1 MAQTDVKQTTETPKT
16 ETPQYYYIP
25 EYTTWM
31 EDETTFKVEVELPG
45 VRKENIKIKAI
56 RDSFELTATRGA
68 IGYEL
73 DLELGFEVN
82 PAKIQSHYEEGL
94 LTLTMKLEDPMDQA
108 VDVKI
113 E

>member
-16 ETPQYYYIP
+16 EEPEYYYEP

-31 EDETTFKVEVELPG
+31 EDEKTFKIEVELPG

-73 DLELGFEVN
+73 NLEFGFEFD
-82 PAKIQSHYEEGL
+82 PAKVHSHYEEGL
-94 LTLTMKLEDPMDQA
+94 LTITFTMVDPMDSA

>member
-1 MAQTDVKQTTETPKT
+1 MAQTDAKPIAETPK
-16 ETPQYYYIP
+16 ETTPDYYYIP
-25 EYTTWM
+25 EYVTWL
-31 EDETTFKVEVELPG
+31 EDEKTFKIEVELPG
-45 VRKENIKIKAI
+45 VKKENIKIKAI

-73 DLELGFEVN
+73 DLELGFEVD
-82 PAKIQSHYEEGL
+82 PEKIQSHYEEGL
-94 LTLTMKLEDPMDQA
+94 LTLTLKLEDPMDSA